1 MSQIIY
7 LDLVYN
13 TFKRIGLSPTQ
24 ISLHNYILPLV
35 TSILVFLVVCNFQ
48 YLHHDIFEIS
58 RACIAF
64 CTHSHAL
71 VRQLSMIWYS
81 SEIEQL
87 LKSVA
92 HFWDYDL
99 FGKDLGEYF
108 RKKMT
113 VRLLL
118 IKCLFVICVGVL
130 SYLFLSPLVFGH
142 TDLPQESWIPGNN
155 HYAKVII
162 YVSQIVCLSNVP
174 FLLIVFDGTL
184 FFLCNEL
191 EIQFLLLKK
200 SLQAIKIGANPSA
213 EQERVCLDKLKNY
226 SIYHLFLLRVHEKLK
241 TIYSDFF
248 LFEYLVCIEALC
260 ILFCVLNESTSASEL
275 IVSFI
280 YMIGVILQCAFAFL
294 AVSNLEAEAATLS
307 DALYDLDW
315 YNSSDKKIPRHIL
328 FMLMKA
334 QQPVQL
340 TGAGLISVNRNTFLQ
355 NFSDI
360 SYSIFNFNAIATAVI

>member
-1 MSQIIY
+1 
-7 LDLVYN
+7 
-13 TFKRIGLSPTQ
+13 
-24 ISLHNYILPLV
+24 
-35 TSILVFLVVCNFQ
+35 
-48 YLHHDIFEIS
+48 
-58 RACIAF
+58 
-64 CTHSHAL
+64 
-71 VRQLSMIWYS
+71 MIWYS

-130 SYLFLSPLVFGH
+130 SYLFLSPLVFEH

-155 HYAKVII
+155 HYVKVMI

-200 SLQAIKIGANPSA
+200 SLQAVRIGANPSA
-213 EQERVCLDKLKNY
+213 EQEKVCLNKLKNY
-226 SIYHLFLLRVHEKLK
+226 SIYHLFLLR
-241 TIYSDFF
+241 
-248 LFEYLVCIEALC
+248 
-260 ILFCVLNESTSASEL
+260 
-275 IVSFI
+275 
-280 YMIGVILQCAFAFL
+280 
-294 AVSNLEAEAATLS
+294 
-307 DALYDLDW
+307 
-315 YNSSDKKIPRHIL
+315 
-328 FMLMKA
+328 
-334 QQPVQL
+334 
-340 TGAGLISVNRNTFLQ
+340 
-355 NFSDI
+355 
-360 SYSIFNFNAIATAVI
+360 